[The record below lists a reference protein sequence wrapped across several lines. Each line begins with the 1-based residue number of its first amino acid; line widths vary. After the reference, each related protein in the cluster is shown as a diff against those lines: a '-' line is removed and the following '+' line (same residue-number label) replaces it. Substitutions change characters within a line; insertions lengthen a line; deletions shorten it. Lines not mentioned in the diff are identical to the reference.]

1 MGYRITHGLRLFP
14 GLLELASK
22 LQSSSK
28 RMAYAAF
35 PSLSP
40 IHGVPRERHPA
51 TKQSHENAQGALGF
65 FGSRS

>member
-1 MGYRITHGLRLFP
+1 LRLFP

-28 RMAYAAF
+28 RLAYAAF
-35 PSLSP
+35 PRLYR

-51 TKQSHENAQGALGF
+51 AKQSHENAQGTLGVL
-65 FGSRS
+65 GS